1 MNFWS
6 GKSVIVCG
14 GSSGLGLSVAK
25 QLVRQRAA
33 QVTLVARDTQRLRE
47 AVGKLNALAVEIGA
61 TQVKVS
67 AQAANLVDRQAAAN
81 LASTLSAEMPKIDLV
96 VQAVG
101 QSDRGNVA
109 DLTRER
115 LVELMDA
122 NVVSS
127 LHAIQAFRSGLAAGG
142 GVVVLIGS
150 LSSLFAPRFLGGYS
164 IAKHSLTAL
173 AQQARLE
180 LASEGIHV
188 MLCCPGP
195 IARPDAGHRYDHL
208 AQQASGMPE
217 QARRPGGGA
226 KIKGLDPDWLSD
238 QILRGAASRR
248 PLIILP
254 RKVWWLRLVSS
265 LSTSLGDRILLSRT
279 S

>member
-1 MNFWS
+1 ALAAEI
-6 GKSVIVCG
+6 G
-14 GSSGLGLSVAK
+14 
-25 QLVRQRAA
+25 AA
-33 QVTLVARDTQRLRE
+33 QVQVA
-47 AVGKLNALAVEIGA
+47 AH
-61 TQVKVS
+61 
-67 AQAANLVDRQAAAN
+67 AANLADRQSAAK

-115 LVELMDA
+115 LVELLDA

-127 LHAIQAFRSGLAAGG
+127 LHAIQAFRPGLAAGG
-142 GVVVLIGS
+142 GVVALIGS
-150 LSSLFAPRFLGGYS
+150 LSSLVAPRFLGGYS
-164 IAKHSLTAL
+164 IAKHGLTAL

-195 IARPDAGHRYDHL
+195 IARPDAGHRYDYL
-208 AQQASGMPE
+208 AQQASDMPE

-226 KIKGLDPDWLSD
+226 KIKGLEPDWLSD
-238 QILRGAASRR
+238 QILRSAASRR
-248 PLIILP
+248 PLVILP
-254 RKVWWLRLVSS
+254 RKVWWLRLISC
-265 LSTSLGDRILLSRT
+265 LSAS
-279 S
+279 